1 MVASLD
7 GSISLDGLSGG
18 LSNTA
23 DRKVLSTLRVAS
35 GCVLVA
41 AGTVQSEGYGTPVS
55 PDLTVAVVTN
65 SGSLDWESPLFQ
77 SGQAV
82 VITHRSATLPDEIR
96 SIRAGETSVDLI
108 DAIDQLQTL
117 VPNDGFVQLEGGPTL
132 NASLHQLDLIDAINL
147 TVSPQLI
154 GGAGQRMIESTD
166 EHAYRFRCNTPS
178 PTETVSL
185 RDGFGGL
192 RLLRR
197 SSISR
202 WKSAAPSN
210 SLYTDAKRRYA
221 TSSTTRSCSSTAT
234 PI

>member
-1 MVASLD
+1 MAFRTPLTERCSP
-7 GSISLDGLSGG
+7 
-18 LSNTA
+18 
-23 DRKVLSTLRVAS
+23 RFELR
-35 GCVLVA
+35 LA
-41 AGTVQSEGYGTPVS
+41 ACLWLPARFKAKDMETPIS

-82 VITHRSATLPDEIR
+82 VITHRSVTLPNEIR

-147 TVSPQLI
+147 TMSPQLI

-166 EHAYRFRCNTPS
+166 EHAYRFRLQHAVT
-178 PTETVSL
+178 
-185 RDGFGGL
+185 DGDCLFT
-192 RLLRR
+192 RWLRR
-197 SSISR
+197 SE
-202 WKSAAPSN
+202 AAS
-210 SLYTDAKRRYA
+210 
-221 TSSTTRSCSSTAT
+221 
-234 PI
+234 

>member
-1 MVASLD
+1 MYNALTPLTDEQVATLYQHPRQKLSNGRAPIELCMVASLD

-41 AGTVQSEGYGTPVS
+41 AGTVRSEGYGTPVS

-65 SGSLDWESPLFQ
+65 SGSLDWDSPLFQ

-82 VITHRSATLPDEIR
+82 VITHRSASLPNKIR

-108 DAIDQLQTL
+108 DAIDQLQAL
-117 VPNDGFVQLEGGPTL
+117 VPNDGYVQLEGGPTL

-147 TVSPQLI
+147 TVSPQII

-166 EHAYRFRCNTPS
+166 EHAYRFRLQHAVT
-178 PTETVSL
+178 
-185 RDGFGGL
+185 DGDCLFT
-192 RLLRR
+192 RWLRR
-197 SSISR
+197 SE
-202 WKSAAPSN
+202 AAS
-210 SLYTDAKRRYA
+210 
-221 TSSTTRSCSSTAT
+221 
-234 PI
+234 

>member
-1 MVASLD
+1 MTPLTDDQVATLYEHPRQKLSNGRAPIELCMVASLD

-82 VITHRSATLPDEIR
+82 VITHRSATLPDAIR

-117 VPNDGFVQLEGGPTL
+117 VPNEGFVQLEGGPTL

-147 TVSPQLI
+147 TMSPQLI

-166 EHAYRFRCNTPS
+166 ENAYRFRLQHAVT
-178 PTETVSL
+178 
-185 RDGFGGL
+185 DGDCLFT
-192 RLLRR
+192 RWLRR
-197 SSISR
+197 SE
-202 WKSAAPSN
+202 AAS
-210 SLYTDAKRRYA
+210 
-221 TSSTTRSCSSTAT
+221 
-234 PI
+234 